1 MGRRATDGLPGQAA
15 EALVV
20 ASPSRS
26 QSAAS
31 SCWRCAG
38 GGWFRLE
45 LLGLLGRVG
54 DEPVPVAEA
63 ATTHGDQLLDDLQQ
77 LVLYR

>member
-1 MGRRATDGLPGQAA
+1 LEVP
-15 EALVV
+15 
-20 ASPSRS
+20 
-26 QSAAS
+26 
-31 SCWRCAG
+31 AG

-63 ATTHGDQLLDDLQQ
+63 AATPGDQLLDDLQQ
-77 LVLYR
+77 LVLCR